1 MKLADV
7 MHAKSTRVTE
17 SGHSTSLLVLK
28 PMGKYT
34 LSFSDFY
41 ILLSDDY
48 FAFLINIKKF
58 KPINE
63 ILPKSTKMKATST
76 SGYNMKMMWEKY
88 LRV

>member
-1 MKLADV
+1 MSQKSADV
-7 MHAKSTRVTE
+7 MHYSNRIRSQHIT
-17 SGHSTSLLVLK
+17 LFLK
-28 PMGKYT
+28 PLGKYT

-41 ILLSDDY
+41 ILLPDYY

-76 SGYNMKMMWEKY
+76 SGYNMKLMWEKY
-88 LRV
+88 LRI